1 MNTDNALRIL
11 EGCERALREELAKA
25 AGRGDYDGVRRIMM
39 WAENLRAMAKAG
51 REEEREAR
59 RRGDAATGRKGDK
72 GRREGTEALWHKG
85 TEGMGFKTRM
95 IQDEYPR
102 FRREGEE
109 LVKVG
114 WSKSEKKE
122 YVHRA
127 PRKALDAVVSAI
139 KRLGERGGTFGSDA
153 INPLKDPE
161 GGVFP
166 TYQVFV
172 ALAWLRELGLVKQL
186 GRKGGYVLARE
197 RALDGTVD
205 GSWEELGAGR

>member
-1 MNTDNALRIL
+1 MDTDNALRIL
-11 EGCERALREELAKA
+11 QECETRLRGEIAEA

-39 WAENLRAMAKAG
+39 WAENVRAMVKAG
-51 REEEREAR
+51 KEDGKEDAEKGTKAPR
-59 RRGDAATGRKGDK
+59 RM
-72 GRREGTEALWHKG
+72 G
-85 TEGMGFKTRM
+85 TEGADGVRGKMGTRM

-102 FRREGEE
+102 FKREGEE

-114 WSKSEKKE
+114 WSKSDRKE

-127 PRKALDAVVSAI
+127 PRKALDAVVSAV
-139 KRLGERGGTFGSDA
+139 KRLGERGGTFGSDE

-205 GSWEELGAGR
+205 GSWEELGVEG